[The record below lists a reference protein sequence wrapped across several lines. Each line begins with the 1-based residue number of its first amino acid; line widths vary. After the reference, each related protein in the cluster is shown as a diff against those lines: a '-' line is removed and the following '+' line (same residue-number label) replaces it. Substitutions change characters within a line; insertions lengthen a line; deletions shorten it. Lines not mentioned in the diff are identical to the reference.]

1 MKLKATLNTGSQNGD
16 ALISE
21 ALAWVSIIPTDLRAV
36 IDGGSARTLGSQFYF
51 RYIFLLLC
59 DVYFLNG
66 AYHIVPIETQIHETT
81 NNFGSLS

>member
-51 RYIFLLLC
+51 RYHIFLLLC
-59 DVYFLNG
+59 DMHFLNG
-66 AYHIVPIETQIHETT
+66 ANHIVP
-81 NNFGSLS
+81 NV